1 MCAGPPVAGD
11 RRLPNRV
18 GRRFVAVLI
27 GLVVGVVLVEVGMRA
42 AGVASPIDGSDLAHT
57 WDPAGVF
64 VADPDPEVGFGMIP
78 GYRGTQVYRSSVT
91 GDLVH
96 TATASLDARGFR
108 AHPARP
114 GATRRLLAIGDSTT
128 FGLGVDD
135 DQSWPAH
142 LQAAL
147 PAEWEVLNAG
157 VPGRNLH
164 QNVAWLRRELP
175 VVRPEVVVLAFYRN
189 DLGPAVP
196 LGAATVPQQLAAPT
210 WWPAEAGLRRWSRIA
225 NLAGRTAE
233 RMAPRGQAV
242 LEPLDR
248 FSREEDL
255 VREFDWFVRAAQAV
269 EAEPVVLVLP
279 AMDLADPR
287 SASLLLDMAAEVAR
301 AYGAQVIRTE
311 PTFEEMDPADRV
323 VLPAERHAS
332 PAANLRIAEVVRR
345 ELRGVDQPK

>member
-1 MCAGPPVAGD
+1 V
-11 RRLPNRV
+11 R
-18 GRRFVAVLI
+18 RRFLAVLV
-27 GLVVGVVLVEVGMRA
+27 GLVVGLGLAELGMRV
-42 AGVASPIDGSDLAHT
+42 AGVASPVDGSDLAHS
-57 WDPAGVF
+57 WEPATVF
-64 VADPDPEVGFGMIP
+64 VADPDPEVGFGVQA

-91 GDLVH
+91 GALVH
-96 TATASLDARGFR
+96 SAPAAIDARGFR
-108 AHPARP
+108 AHAARP
-114 GATRRLLAIGDSTT
+114 DAARRVLAIGDSTT
-128 FGLGVDD
+128 FGLGVGDD
-135 DQSWPAH
+135 ESWPAY

-147 PAEWEVLNAG
+147 PPEWEVLNAG

-175 VVRPEVVVLAFYRN
+175 IVRPEVVVLAFYRN

-196 LGAATVPQQLAAPT
+196 LGAATVPQQLAAPA

-225 NLAGRTAE
+225 NLVGRTAE
-233 RMAPRGQAV
+233 RLAPAGDPT

-255 VREFDWFVRAAQAV
+255 VREFDWFVRAARAV
-269 EAEPVVLVLP
+269 DAEPVVLVLP

-287 SASLLLDMAAEVAR
+287 SASLLLDLAAEVAG

-311 PTFEEMDPADRV
+311 ATFEQLDPVDRV

-332 PAANLRIAEVVRR
+332 PLANQRIAEAVRVA
-345 ELRGVDQPK
+345 LRRVDRPR